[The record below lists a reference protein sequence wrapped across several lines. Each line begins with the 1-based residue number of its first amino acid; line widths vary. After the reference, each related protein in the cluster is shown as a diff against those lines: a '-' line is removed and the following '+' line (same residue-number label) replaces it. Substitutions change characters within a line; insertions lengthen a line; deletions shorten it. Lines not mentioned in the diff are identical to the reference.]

1 MHRAPTKYKN
11 SAAFY
16 DVDGTLIK
24 INIVHAFAFYAAR
37 HASLAESAR
46 RTIQTALSIP
56 VFWAADKLSAAS
68 GSTRSSIARTQG
80 QSEDRLVVLAEELFE
95 DVIKPNIYPRAK
107 ALIDESR
114 RAGVPAGAA
123 SRARSTS
130 RCGRSREYLGVDDL
144 IANQLEFVDN
154 YATGKL
160 KKPFVAGATKADIMR
175 AYAKQH
181 DIDLAESWA
190 YTDSFSD
197 YPMLAVVGHPTACNP
212 DFRLRSLARSYDWP
226 VLDLDEEPRRS
237 AARRPQG
244 LAPGAAQIRR
254 ILERR
259 TRCAPFAPSSARTH
273 ASTSSRSTPTRRRAS
288 CSTARTS

>member
-1 MHRAPTKYKN
+1 MHRASSKYKN

-24 INIVHAFAFYAAR
+24 INIVHAFAFYASR
-37 HASLAESAR
+37 HASLGESAR

-56 VFWAADKLSAAS
+56 VFWAADKLSRKWFNEIFY
-68 GSTRSSIARTQG
+68 RSYEG
-80 QSEDRLVVLAEELFE
+80 QSEDRLVVLADELFE

-107 ALIDESR
+107 ELIEESR
-114 RAGVPAGAA
+114 RAGVRQVLVSGALDFTMRPLA
-123 SRARSTS
+123 K
-130 RCGRSREYLGVDDL
+130 YLGVDDL
-144 IANQLEFVDN
+144 IANQLEFVDH

-190 YTDSFSD
+190 YSDSFSD
-197 YPMLAVVGHPTACNP
+197 YAMLAVVGHPTACNP

-226 VLDLDEEPRRS
+226 VLWLDEEPS
-237 AARRPQG
+237 HSVARRPQG
-244 LAPGAAQIRR
+244 LARQIRR
-254 ILERR
+254 
-259 TRCAPFAPSSARTH
+259 T
-273 ASTSSRSTPTRRRAS
+273 
-288 CSTARTS
+288 

>member
-1 MHRAPTKYKN
+1 MHRASPKYRN

-24 INIVHAFAFYAAR
+24 INIVHAFAFYASR
-37 HASLAESAR
+37 HASLSESVR
-46 RTIQTALSIP
+46 RTIRTALSVP
-56 VFWAADKLSAAS
+56 VFWAADKLSRKWFNEIFY
-68 GSTRSSIARTQG
+68 RSYQG
-80 QSEDRLVVLAEELFE
+80 ASEDRLVELAQELFD
-95 DVIKPNIYPRAK
+95 DVIEPNIYPRARD
-107 ALIDESR
+107 LIDESR
-114 RAGVPAGAA
+114 RAGVRQVLISGALDFTMKPL
-123 SRARSTS
+123 AR
-130 RCGRSREYLGVDDL
+130 YFGVDDL
-144 IANQLEFVDN
+144 IANQLEFVDC

-226 VLDLDEEPRRS
+226 VLDLEEEPRRS

-244 LAPGAAQIRR
+244 LARTPRSIRR
-254 ILERR
+254 PVEK
-259 TRCAPFAPSSARTH
+259 T
-273 ASTSSRSTPTRRRAS
+273 
-288 CSTARTS
+288 

>member
-1 MHRAPTKYKN
+1 MHAQPKYKN

-24 INIVHAFAFYAAR
+24 INIVHAFAFYASR
-37 HASLAESAR
+37 HASLARSAR
-46 RTIQTALSIP
+46 NTVKTALSIP
-56 VFWAADKLSAAS
+56 VFWAADKLSRKWFNEIFY
-68 GSTRSSIARTQG
+68 RSYEGA
-80 QSEDRLVVLAEELFE
+80 SEDRLVVLAEELFE

-107 ALIDESR
+107 DLIDESR
-114 RAGVPAGAA
+114 RAGCRQVLLSGALDFTM
-123 SRARSTS
+123 RPLAR
-130 RCGRSREYLGVDDL
+130 YLGVDDL

-181 DIDLAESWA
+181 DVDLAASWA

-212 DFRLRSLARSYDWP
+212 DLRLRSLARSYDWP
-226 VLDLDEEPRRS
+226 VLDLDEDPVRS
-237 AARRPQG
+237 VARRPQG
-244 LAPGAAQIRR
+244 LAPIRK
-254 ILERR
+254 LRR
-259 TRCAPFAPSSARTH
+259 SDARD
-273 ASTSSRSTPTRRRAS
+273 
-288 CSTARTS
+288 